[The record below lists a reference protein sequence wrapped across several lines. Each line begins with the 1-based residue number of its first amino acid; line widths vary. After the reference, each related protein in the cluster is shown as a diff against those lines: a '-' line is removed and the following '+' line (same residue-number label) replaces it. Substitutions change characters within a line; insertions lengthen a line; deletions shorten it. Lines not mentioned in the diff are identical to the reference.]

1 MATKINELVENTAIK
16 QDCKK
21 KIKVA
26 NRDYAK
32 KTFFLRYLTKLMS
45 F

>member
-21 KIKVA
+21 KIKLPIA
-26 NRDYAK
+26 TMQKNP
-32 KTFFLRYLTKLMS
+32 LS
-45 F
+45 FYGI

>member
-16 QDCKK
+16 QDCTK

-32 KTFFLRYLTKLMS
+32 KNTLS
-45 F
+45 FYGI